1 MTKKI
6 LSVFA
11 IVAVVMV
18 YFFFRKEHPLSV
30 SSPVSIQKTVE
41 ATSSPVKVLQEKT
54 VAPVRKPA
62 STGYVNAPS
71 PDWEDKLTTSLKA
84 QAGNTL
90 KELKIV
96 TNKSLIW
103 TRDDVPLHV
112 QSVTVSMTNQ
122 QDVQSSFSALV
133 DSQTGKILET
143 WNQSIFDPANV
154 REGFRFKLDPRYS
167 N

>member
-6 LSVFA
+6 LSSLIV
-11 IVAVVMV
+11 VAVVMV
-18 YFFFRKEHPLSV
+18 YFFSKKETVPTIASD
-30 SSPVSIQKTVE
+30 PVIQETQNS
-41 ATSSPVKVLQEKT
+41 TSSV
-54 VAPVRKPA
+54 VAKSPEAQPQRKPS
-62 STGYVNAPS
+62 STGYVNSPS
-71 PDWEDKLTTSLKA
+71 KEWENLLTTSLKA

-96 TNKSLIW
+96 KEKSLIW

-112 QSVTVSMTNQ
+112 QSVIVMMTNN
-122 QDVQSSFSALV
+122 QDVQSSFKALV
-133 DSQTGKILET
+133 DSQTGKVLET
-143 WNQSIFDPANV
+143 WDQSIFDPANV